1 MDDKSTVKK
10 EINAPLGAPPRKGGL
25 KFAPKVPVKKAAKVV
40 PKKEPVE
47 DSKDETVDKELLM
60 KLKASQVTD
69 PFARRVKT
77 EENPKSRTQVAFGQG
92 NTSYARSFLIP
103 KSSSDEAKLP
113 KEYAE
118 PWDYTHTDCPVSLPL
133 RRPYS
138 GNPEILDEEEFG
150 ESSASRAQDAELT
163 AAEELGLMVYIVAY
177 SKTVLFLVI
186 CIKAKSLCEL
196 NCIL

>member
-1 MDDKSTVKK
+1 MRIVSYSDL
-10 EINAPLGAPPRKGGL
+10 IHWFL
-25 KFAPKVPVKKAAKVV
+25 F
-40 PKKEPVE
+40 
-47 DSKDETVDKELLM
+47 LL
-60 KLKASQVTD
+60 LQ
-69 PFARRVKT
+69 
-77 EENPKSRTQVAFGQG
+77 
-92 NTSYARSFLIP
+92 
-103 KSSSDEAKLP
+103 
-113 KEYAE
+113 
-118 PWDYTHTDCPVSLPL
+118 DYTHTDYPVSLPL

>member
-1 MDDKSTVKK
+1 
-10 EINAPLGAPPRKGGL
+10 
-25 KFAPKVPVKKAAKVV
+25 
-40 PKKEPVE
+40 
-47 DSKDETVDKELLM
+47 M

-77 EENPKSRTQVAFGQG
+77 EEKPKSRTEVAFGQG
-92 NTSYARSFLIP
+92 NSSYARSFLKP

-118 PWDYTHTDCPVSLPL
+118 PWDYTHTDYPVSLPL
-133 RRPYS
+133 RRSYS

-163 AAEELGLMVYIVAY
+163 AAEELGLMDRSDESQIALVPVAML
-177 SKTVLFLVI
+177 SSFTNAATI
-186 CIKAKSLCEL
+186 S
-196 NCIL
+196 